1 MQVKDLMTA
10 NVSSC
15 HPANNL
21 AELTEMM
28 WNQRCG
34 AIPVVDDSGKV
45 LGVITDRDICVALG
59 TRNVRASDV
68 LARDVSPSKCF
79 RCSPTDDVRD
89 ALKTMA
95 TEEVSRLPVVDG
107 AGKLLGMLSIDDVT
121 FHAAYG
127 CSSLNDR
134 EIINAIA
141 AIREGRI
148 HQAATA
154 MEDRRH
160 LSQDIRM
167 PANYR
172 EQVFPN
178 GHL

>member
-1 MQVKDLMTA
+1 MRVEDLMTA
-10 NVSSC
+10 KVSSC

-28 WNQRCG
+28 WTQRCG
-34 AIPVVDDSGKV
+34 ALPVVDDSGKV

-59 TRNVRASDV
+59 TRNIRASDV
-68 LARDVSPSKCF
+68 LARDVSPLKCF
-79 RCSPTDDVRD
+79 RCGPADDVRD

-95 TEEVSRLPVVDG
+95 AEEVSRLPVVDD

-141 AIREGRI
+141 AIREDRI
-148 HQAATA
+148 HHAIPATGD
-154 MEDRRH
+154 EGRLR
-160 LSQDIRM
+160 QDVRA

-172 EQVFPN
+172 GEFFRTAR
-178 GHL
+178 

>member
-15 HPANNL
+15 HPENNL

-34 AIPVVDDSGKV
+34 ALPIVDDSGKV
-45 LGVITDRDICVALG
+45 MGVITDRDICVALG
-59 TRNVRASDV
+59 TRNIRASDV
-68 LARDVSPSKCF
+68 LARDVSPSKCY
-79 RCSPTDDVRD
+79 RCGPADDVRD

-95 TEEVSRLPVVDG
+95 TEEVSRLPVVDA

-134 EIINAIA
+134 ELINAIA
-141 AIREGRI
+141 AIREDRI
-148 HQAATA
+148 HHATA
-154 MEDRRH
+154 AVDDSRH
-160 LSQDIRM
+160 LRQEIRM

-172 EQVFPN
+172 GEIFPN
-178 GHL
+178 GHP

>member
-1 MQVKDLMTA
+1 MQVKDLMTGNA
-10 NVSSC
+10 SSC
-15 HPANNL
+15 HTENNL

-34 AIPVVDDSGKV
+34 ALPVVDDAGKV

-59 TRNVRASDV
+59 TRNVRASDL
-68 LARDVSPSKCF
+68 LARDVSPLKCF
-79 RCSPTDDVRD
+79 RCGPADDVRD

-95 TEEVSRLPVVDG
+95 AEEVSRLPVVDD

-127 CSSLNDR
+127 CSSLNDH

-141 AIREGRI
+141 AIREDRI
-148 HQAATA
+148 HHATTA
-154 MEDRRH
+154 TGDRRY
-160 LSQDIRM
+160 LRQDVRA

-172 EQVFPN
+172 GESFRTAR
-178 GHL
+178 